1 MTVPEIIGKSA
12 LEIFTK
18 IKARL
23 DNGVTGVK
31 GDRESAYRTG
41 NVNLTPANIGAVPAS
56 AVGAANGVAELDGA
70 GKVLS
75 SQLPSYVDDVL
86 EFASLSAFPAT
97 GEGGKIYV
105 AIDTNLAYRWS
116 GSAYVEI
123 SPSIALGETSSTAYR
138 GDRGKAAYDHA
149 QMTSGNPH
157 SVTKSDVGLG
167 NVDNTSDAD
176 KPVSTAQRAALDAKA
191 DASDVSAL
199 QAENA
204 VFREYFA
211 NMEVYRTASGNPA
224 TFSDGYAANLMELVV
239 TLAPTQSG
247 SGDPSPTNVRP
258 IAGATSVTVTRSGE
272 GGANEITVTVPL
284 VDSNSEALTV
294 YGGTLN
300 VTTGELAVTAKYKTL
315 AEWGDMYWHSGGKSF
330 ILPVGDIKDLRKN
343 NICVYCFD

>member
-1 MTVPEIIGKSA
+1 MPAPVPQSNMEKYFSVI
-12 LEIFTK
+12 
-18 IKARL
+18 
-23 DNGVTGVK
+23 
-31 GDRESAYRTG
+31 
-41 NVNLTPANIGAVPAS
+41 
-56 AVGAANGVAELDGA
+56 A
-70 GKVLS
+70 GHS
-75 SQLPSYVDDVL
+75 TELPSEPTSRVEYFLAEIVRQGGIGGKLKPRPVSEL
-86 EFASLSAFPAT
+86 PAT
-97 GEGGKIYV
+97 GE
-105 AIDTNLAYRWS
+105 S
-116 GSAYVEI
+116 GILYLLPVQ
-123 SPSIALGETSSTAYR
+123 G
-138 GDRGKAAYDHA
+138 
-149 QMTSGNPH
+149 TSGQNTH
-157 SVTKSDVGLG
+157 DEYIWIEEELKYELLGQAKIEINLSDYALKSELPAKVSELENDSGYLSQHQDISGKVDKETGKGLSTNDYTDAEKSKLSG
-167 NVDNTSDAD
+167 IEAQANKTLIDNTLSNAG
-176 KPVSTAQRAALDAKA
+176 QAADAKA
-191 DASDVSAL
+191 AGDVIADL
-199 QAENA
+199 KAENA
-204 VFREYFA
+204 LLKELIRGSSAEF
-211 NMEVYRTASGNPA
+211 YRKASGNPA